1 MDYRRLIRGFA
12 LIFSLLNQL
21 DLIQAQANIY
31 NRYEITL
38 FATRKT
44 FADARTDCQ
53 RRNGDL
59 VIIGDA
65 QTQAFIAPLLDSS
78 IPVWGGSE
86 WYVGYWMGGQRL
98 SRESVWKWLN
108 GSTLPLPS
116 STSGLYK
123 NWFGVEPNVRA
134 SEHACVAMTPYT
146 NTGGY
151 GNTKGGWVDD
161 VCTNTKYYVCQRSDF
176 CSPSPC
182 QNGGTCS
189 RGTTTYSCSC
199 ASGYSGTNCVTD
211 LCAAGTC
218 QNGGTCNRLANDFS
232 CSCMPGYSGT
242 NCQIDWCIPSPCQN
256 GGICNRITN
265 SYTCTC
271 MPGFSGRNCQI
282 DLCAT
287 GTCQNGGTCNRLAND
302 FSCSCMPGYSGRNC
316 QIDICSTDPCANNG
330 NCSRI
335 VGGYKCHCQPGYIG
349 RRCLQDLCVA
359 GTCQNGGTCNRIP
372 KNFTC
377 SCMPGYSGTNC
388 QIDLCIPSPCQNGG
402 TCNRITNS
410 YTCSCMPGFSGRNCE
425 TDLCIPQPCQNKGTC
440 NREPRNYSCSCLP
453 GFNGRNC
460 TTESF
465 YDGGNGCSIHIN
477 ILPSQVKSYEEA
489 SIKCKSLKAELAI
502 LKVNESLPITKHY
515 QQFWTNS
522 TSIWLGGKLT
532 NASWNWADGSQ
543 IAGYNTS
550 AMNGVC
556 LSTNINRSWFSENCT
571 KQLGFACEKRGLNPL
586 TYIIPVIVVAIL
598 LVVAT
603 GVFIKRRSGKV
614 RTQATVKY
622 VAEPQ
627 NNQPPQAIYENN
639 DALYE
644 TVSDHPSN
652 NGSIIL
658 EKLPSM
664 LKDLFDDNSVMSL
677 KEQFQKLLESYTRL
691 QGLKTTTASMP
702 ENETKNRFKNILPYE
717 HTRVVLT
724 KDEDG
729 GDYINANYIDC
740 FNVPGKYIATQ
751 GPLPKTEKDFW
762 RMIWETE
769 SQVIVMLT
777 NPFEKGKKKCQKYWP
792 DYNQQK
798 KYQSFNIT
806 CVHEEV
812 LGCYTRR
819 SLIIAYNNN
828 TRNITQ
834 FHYTTWPDH
843 SVPLTTSGLHRFK
856 KAVLEQQQVTKQN
869 KPIVVH
875 CSDGAGRTGTFIA
888 FDSLTMEMQEKT
900 CINVFETVI
909 NLRKHRMDMVQNVK
923 QYMLLHKLAAEV
935 YILKQTDT
943 PLMDLD
949 RKIRDLESGK
959 ESGFT
964 VEMKKLASLQFE
976 DHPCTCAI
984 DSGDR
989 DVVVPYDHS
998 KINAGAIPSAMYY
1011 NASYVE
1017 TYGCADS
1024 ILIAAKGP
1032 TNRTAINFWGAVLSN
1047 KVHTIVSLR
1056 SMDEELKHPCFPT
1069 VKKPSIQFGEITLS
1083 LVESKGPSCD
1093 LKEQTMKIHYGTNES
1108 FEIGFYHFC
1117 GWMPDTVPDS
1127 GNEVIH
1133 LIKKAQDSQK
1143 QRNGNILVYCNDG
1156 VGRTGAFLCLLNLTE
1171 RAKLEGKVDV
1181 LKEVKDMRD
1190 MRKGMVNTELLYRY
1204 VYYCMGEFA
1213 ATFDVY
1219 SNFKG

>member
-282 DLCAT
+282 DLC
-287 GTCQNGGTCNRLAND
+287 
-302 FSCSCMPGYSGRNC
+302 
-316 QIDICSTDPCANNG
+316 
-330 NCSRI
+330 
-335 VGGYKCHCQPGYIG
+335 
-349 RRCLQDLCVA
+349 
-359 GTCQNGGTCNRIP
+359 
-372 KNFTC
+372 
-377 SCMPGYSGTNC
+377 
-388 QIDLCIPSPCQNGG
+388 IPSPCQNGG

-571 KQLGFACEKRGLNPL
+571 KQLGFACEKRGDGVGLCTSSKCKNGGLCFESGCHFHCTCPSGHSGSLCVISNSTGLNPL

>member
-1 MDYRRLIRGFA
+1 
-12 LIFSLLNQL
+12 
-21 DLIQAQANIY
+21 
-31 NRYEITL
+31 
-38 FATRKT
+38 
-44 FADARTDCQ
+44 
-53 RRNGDL
+53 
-59 VIIGDA
+59 
-65 QTQAFIAPLLDSS
+65 
-78 IPVWGGSE
+78 
-86 WYVGYWMGGQRL
+86 
-98 SRESVWKWLN
+98 
-108 GSTLPLPS
+108 
-116 STSGLYK
+116 
-123 NWFGVEPNVRA
+123 
-134 SEHACVAMTPYT
+134 MTPYT

-151 GNTKGGWVDD
+151 TNTKGGWVDD
-161 VCTNTKYYVCQRSDF
+161 ICTNTKYYVCQRPDF
-176 CSPSPC
+176 CSSSPC

-199 ASGYSGTNCVTD
+199 ASGYSGTNCGTD
-211 LCAAGTC
+211 LCAAGTCKNGGTCNRLSNDFSCSCRPGYSGTNCQIDLCAVGTC
-218 QNGGTCNRLANDFS
+218 QNGGTCNRVTNSYTCSCMPGFSGGNCGTDLCAAGTCKNGGTCNRLPNDFS

-242 NCQIDWCIPSPCQN
+242 NCQID
-256 GGICNRITN
+256 ICL
-265 SYTCTC
+265 
-271 MPGFSGRNCQI
+271 P
-282 DLCAT
+282 
-287 GTCQNGGTCNRLAND
+287 
-302 FSCSCMPGYSGRNC
+302 
-316 QIDICSTDPCANNG
+316 DPCANNG

-359 GTCQNGGTCNRIP
+359 GTCVNGGTCNRLP

-388 QIDLCIPSPCQNGG
+388 QIDLCAAGTCQNSGI
-402 TCNRITNS
+402 CNRIPNNF
-410 YTCSCMPGFSGRNCE
+410 TCICLNGFNGRNCE
-425 TDLCIPQPCQNKGTC
+425 IDLCIPQPCQNEGTC
-440 NREPRNYSCSCLP
+440 NREPGNYSCSCLP

-460 TTESF
+460 AT
-465 YDGGNGCSIHIN
+465 
-477 ILPSQVKSYEEA
+477 VKSYEEA

-502 LKVNESLPITKHY
+502 LKVNESLPITTHY

-522 TSIWLGGKLT
+522 TSIWLGGKHT

-556 LSTNINRSWFSENCT
+556 LSTNINGSWFSENCT
-571 KQLGFACEKRGLNPL
+571 KQLGFACEKRGDGVGLCTSSKCKNGGLCFESGCRFHCTCTPGHSGSLCETSNLAGLNIL
-586 TYIIPVIVVAIL
+586 TYIIPIIIVAIL
-598 LVVAT
+598 LVVAL
-603 GVFIKRRSGKV
+603 GVFLKRKSGKV

-627 NNQPPQAIYENN
+627 NNQPPEAIYENN
-639 DALYE
+639 EALYE
-644 TVSDHPSN
+644 TVSDHPLN
-652 NGSIIL
+652 DGSIIL

-677 KEQFQKLLESYTRL
+677 KEQFQKVKFFTNKPNYYLKSIPCIQLLESYTRL

-724 KDEDG
+724 EDVDG
-729 GDYINANYIDC
+729 SDYINANYIDC

-798 KYQSFNIT
+798 KYPSFNIT
-806 CVHEEV
+806 CAHEEV

-828 TRNITQ
+828 VRNITQ

-856 KAVLEQQQVTKQN
+856 QAVLEQQQVTRKN

-888 FDSLTMEMQEKT
+888 FDSLTMEMQKKT
-900 CINVFETVI
+900 CINVFETVM
-909 NLRKHRMDMVQNVK
+909 NLRKQRMDMVQNVK

-935 YILKQTDT
+935 YVLKQTDT

-949 RKIRDLESGK
+949 RKIRDLESGE

-964 VEMKKLASLQFE
+964 VEMRKLASLQFE
-976 DHPCTCAI
+976 DHPCIYAM
-984 DSGDR
+984 DSGDC
-989 DVVVPYDHS
+989 DVIVPYDHS
-998 KINAGAIPSAMYY
+998 KINAGAVPSAMYY

-1017 TYGCADS
+1017 TYGRGDS

-1056 SMDEELKHPCFPT
+1056 SMNEELKHPCFPT
-1069 VKKPSIQFGEITLS
+1069 VEKPSIQFGKITLS
-1083 LVESKGPSCD
+1083 LVECKDPGCD
-1093 LKEQTMKIHYGTNES
+1093 LKEQTLKIHYSTNES

-1117 GWMPDTVPDS
+1117 GWMPDTVPNS
-1127 GNEVIH
+1127 ENEIIH

-1190 MRKGMVNTELLYRY
+1190 MRKGMVDTEPLYRY
-1204 VYYCMGEFA
+1204 VYYCLGEFSA
-1213 ATFDVY
+1213 KFDLY